1 MVDDNSNILGRIDGR
16 TYKSDFMGVK
26 LKQVLMFPFVK
37 FRKKKKKQAKPLA
50 KPPLSSSSSFSSSK
64 RVGSGGGFYGG
75 FCCTRPRTLESADDS
90 NSSDPNDPNF
100 TYEML
105 KTLIEKNQ
113 FYSKECNPHS
123 VLSYFLV
130 DASEF
135 YSNGGQFLVIAS
147 LSKNQLEE
155 SVHLCTF
162 GDKAQRWR
170 VPEALLNQMFG
181 IDLDAYEEV
190 STSSSSES
198 W

>member
-1 MVDDNSNILGRIDGR
+1 
-16 TYKSDFMGVK
+16 MGVK

-37 FRKKKKKQAKPLA
+37 FRKKKKKKQAKPLA
-50 KPPLSSSSSFSSSK
+50 KPSLSSSSSFSSSK

-90 NSSDPNDPNF
+90 NTSDPNDPNF

-123 VLSYFLV
+123 FRLQQGLSYFLV

-147 LSKNQLEE
+147 LSKNQLEQ
-155 SVHLCTF
+155 SVRLCTF
-162 GDKAQRWR
+162 GVQDKAQRWR

-181 IDLDAYEEV
+181 IDLDAYEEQIGLFFHGFDRGI
-190 STSSSSES
+190 SMN
-198 W
+198 

>member
-1 MVDDNSNILGRIDGR
+1 LVEQWLVQWKSFPESAAIWEYQSHKLIDGR

-37 FRKKKKKQAKPLA
+37 FRKKKKKKQAKPLA
-50 KPPLSSSSSFSSSK
+50 KPSLSSSSSFSSSK

-75 FCCTRPRTLESADDS
+75 FCCTRPRNLESADDS

-123 VLSYFLV
+123 V
-130 DASEF
+130 
-135 YSNGGQFLVIAS
+135 
-147 LSKNQLEE
+147 
-155 SVHLCTF
+155 
-162 GDKAQRWR
+162 
-170 VPEALLNQMFG
+170 
-181 IDLDAYEEV
+181 
-190 STSSSSES
+190 
-198 W
+198 